1 VPVTSPAPPVSPVA
15 PARSTRPARP
25 ARPAAVP
32 GLAPIQGLWVEGPLT
47 AMERLSLRSFLAH
60 GHPYHL
66 YSYDAVPDLPA
77 GAELRPA
84 AEVLPAS
91 AVFRYSAEA
100 GGSFAAFSNL
110 FRYRLLHQRGGWW
123 ADTDVVCLRPFDFP
137 AGRVFAAERCRQGG
151 EVCTSCVLKVP
162 AGDEVCGDCCERA
175 SRDPSRATV
184 WGATGPALL
193 GRVVRE
199 RRRGDG
205 VQPADAFCPIDW
217 WRAEDLLGPVA
228 LPAAA
233 YAVHLWHE
241 MWRWHGW
248 PKQPVHP
255 PQALYQQ
262 LHARYPE
269 RPRAGREAPATA
281 ATAAAAIATAA
292 PPAPPRAGTGALSEG
307 RQGNR

>member
-1 VPVTSPAPPVSPVA
+1 VPLT
-15 PARSTRPARP
+15 
-25 ARPAAVP
+25 
-32 GLAPIQGLWVEGPLT
+32 PIQGLWVGGRLT

-66 YSYDAVPDLPA
+66 YSYDAVPNLPA

-91 AVFRYSAEA
+91 AVFRYSSAA

-123 ADTDVVCLRPFDFP
+123 ADTDVVCLRPFDFT
-137 AGRVFAAERCRQGG
+137 AERVFASERRREGG
-151 EVCTSCVLKVP
+151 EVCASCVLRAP
-162 AGDEVCGDCCERA
+162 AGDDVCADCCQQA
-175 SRDPSRATV
+175 SRDERRATV

-199 RRRGDG
+199 RALGDQ
-205 VQPADAFCPIDW
+205 VQPPDVFCAVDW
-217 WRAEDLLGPVA
+217 WRAEDFHRPLE
-228 LPAAA
+228 LPDTA

-248 PKQPVHP
+248 PKEPCYP
-255 PQALYQQ
+255 PLALYQQ

-269 RPRAGREAPATA
+269 AAERPRGEFR
-281 ATAAAAIATAA
+281 
-292 PPAPPRAGTGALSEG
+292 LH
-307 RQGNR
+307 